1 MELEFDVKMSTSAL
15 YDYNMHHTYTS
26 VSGVLAT
33 MVGILLLVGYAN
45 DTKFLALLVAGVV
58 ILLYSPVTLYTRS
71 KKQILLNTAFKN
83 PLHYKMDETGVTV
96 SNGEDELTVEWK
108 DMYKAYSTN
117 QSIIL
122 ATGKNNAWIFPK
134 HDLGE
139 KRYDVIGM
147 ISKHM
152 PPESIRIKQ

>member
-1 MELEFDVKMSTSAL
+1 MEVEFDVKMSTSAL

-26 VSGVLAT
+26 ASGVLGT
-33 MVGILLLVGYAN
+33 MVGILLLVGYAR
-45 DTKFLALLVAGVV
+45 DTKFIALLVAGLI
-58 ILLYSPVTLYTRS
+58 ILFYSPVTLFTRA
-71 KKQILLNTAFKN
+71 KKQILLNPAFKK
-83 PLHYKMDETGVTV
+83 PLHYKMSDEGVTV
-96 SNGEDELTVEWK
+96 SNGDESMTVEWK

-122 ATGKNNAWIFPK
+122 ATGKANAWIFPK

-139 KRYDVIGM
+139 KRYDVIEM
-147 ISKHM
+147 ISTHM